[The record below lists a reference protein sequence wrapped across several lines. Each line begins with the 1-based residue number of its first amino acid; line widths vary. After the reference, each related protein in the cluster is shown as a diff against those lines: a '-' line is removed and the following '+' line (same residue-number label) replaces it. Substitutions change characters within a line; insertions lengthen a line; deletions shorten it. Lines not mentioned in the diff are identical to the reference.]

1 VPRLSILIPVL
12 GNLNKLED
20 TLVSVL
26 ENRPDDCQV
35 VVVLDEPYDDP
46 YTLTDEVTFV
56 RGSPG
61 SGLAEQLNLGWRTT
75 AAPIVHVL
83 RCGSAVE
90 PDWAEPALAP
100 FRDPR
105 VASVAP
111 LVLERTDPD
120 EVLTAGVDY
129 RAEGE
134 TRPLAPHGTPRQA
147 TPPRPGLLGPEAW
160 AAFFRK
166 AAIDQVGGFSPE
178 VGDRLAGV
186 DVGLWLKQ
194 AGWRTVFQPRSRVYA
209 DRTALRRAGPFREG
223 WETERF
229 FWRWAPQAGWGRSLR
244 GHARLLAAEG
254 LSALVRP
261 WLFARLAGRVV
272 GAVRLAAHHDHW
284 RAIKALSPAPR
295 PPVPE
300 PHFSTSG
307 EPAEPV
313 HALVRR

>member
-1 VPRLSILIPVL
+1 MPRLSILIPVL
-12 GNLNKLED
+12 GNLNRLEE

-26 ENRPDDCQV
+26 ENRPHDSQI

-46 YTLTDEVTFV
+46 YALTDEVTFV
-56 RGSPG
+56 RGSPD
-61 SGLAEQLNLGWRTT
+61 SGLAEQLNLGWRAAT
-75 AAPIVHVL
+75 APIVHVL
-83 RCGSAVE
+83 RCGSEVE

-100 FRDPR
+100 FRDPL
-105 VASVAP
+105 VGSVAP
-111 LVLERTDPD
+111 LVLERTNP
-120 EVLTAGVDY
+120 EAVLTAGVDY
-129 RAEGE
+129 RPRGE
-134 TRPLAPHGTPRQA
+134 TRPPAARGTPREA
-147 TPPRPGLLGPEAW
+147 IAPRPGLLGPEAW

-194 AGWRTVFQPRSRVYA
+194 AGWRSVFQPECRIYL
-209 DRTALRRAGPFREG
+209 DRTVVHRVGPFREG

-254 LSALVRP
+254 LSALVCP
-261 WLFARLAGRVV
+261 SLFARLAGRVV
-272 GAVRLAAHHDHW
+272 GAVRLTAHRDHW
-284 RAIKALSPAPR
+284 RAIKALPPAPR
-295 PPVPE
+295 RPVPD
-300 PHFSTSG
+300 PHFPTSD

-313 HALVRR
+313 HALVWR